1 MTSEGKDS
9 TQLTRSTEN
18 KHATTEMANAEAK
31 RQHFMLINFLFKTF
45 SLFPVWYCRLSWQL
59 TQLLSVTVR
68 RYAFRI
74 MSNRNLSL
82 LTDHIAGW
90 FNRVVTLVTLL
101 VVETRQVGARRRTL

>member
-1 MTSEGKDS
+1 
-9 TQLTRSTEN
+9 
-18 KHATTEMANAEAK
+18 
-31 RQHFMLINFLFKTF
+31 MLISFLFQTF

-101 VVETRQVGARRRTL
+101 SVETRQVGARCRTL